1 MTELPAIRP
10 QPVRT
15 PERGPR
21 CGAPREPVRLR
32 APSGSAASRAET
44 AQTSQTSQWA
54 ARGSVRKARN
64 TKGSREVR
72 DPATERAESSSGQPI
87 HPTQPNLPNQP
98 NQSDPPNHCLGNR
111 RAHWPAPAH
120 ASDDASTA
128 DRPAPLVAGALCCG
142 KVVIGPS
149 SLPDV
154 IVRRLRRRWSCPW
167 QASRRERPWPP

>member
-1 MTELPAIRP
+1 MTALPAIRP

-15 PERGPR
+15 PERRLR
-21 CGAPREPVRLR
+21 CAAPREPVLLR
-32 APSGSAASRAET
+32 ALSGSAASRAET

-64 TKGSREVR
+64 TKGSREVRDPR

-120 ASDDASTA
+120 ASDDAST
-128 DRPAPLVAGALCCG
+128 CG
-142 KVVIGPS
+142 RRVVLREEGEKVVIGPS